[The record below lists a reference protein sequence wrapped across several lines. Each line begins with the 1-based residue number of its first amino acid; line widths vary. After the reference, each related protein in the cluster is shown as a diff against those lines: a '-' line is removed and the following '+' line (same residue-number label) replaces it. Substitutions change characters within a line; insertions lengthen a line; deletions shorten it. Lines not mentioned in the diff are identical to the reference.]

1 MLRHT
6 SRVCNIVFWVLLAL
20 QVIILVWI
28 VRYGPSS
35 FGVWSLTTL
44 DRLHNYVVDRLPML
58 EALLRL

>member
-6 SRVCNIVFWVLLAL
+6 SKVCDVVFWALLAL
-20 QVIILVWI
+20 QVIILVLI

-35 FGVWSLTTL
+35 FGASSLTTL
-44 DRLHNYVVDRLPML
+44 DQLRSYMVDHVPML